1 MNYGYVRVS
10 TSQQHIDRQLKALL
24 EFGVNESNIFIDYQS
39 GKDFDR
45 KNYKKLLKQIKKDDL
60 IIVKS
65 IDRLGRDYK
74 MIIEEWRNI
83 TKNIGADIVVVDMPL
98 LDTRSDK
105 NNLVGILI
113 SDLVLQIL
121 SFVAQNERET
131 MRIRQAEGIKSA
143 KRRGVKFGRPRIKI
157 PPNFVEIAN
166 NFYSK
171 KLTSKEACRLLSMSR
186 GTFYRYIKEL
196 VKAE

>member
-74 MIIEEWRNI
+74 MIMEKYHKEY
-83 TKNIGADIVVVDMPL
+83 
-98 LDTRSDK
+98 
-105 NNLVGILI
+105 
-113 SDLVLQIL
+113 
-121 SFVAQNERET
+121 
-131 MRIRQAEGIKSA
+131 
-143 KRRGVKFGRPRIKI
+143 RG
-157 PPNFVEIAN
+157 
-166 NFYSK
+166 
-171 KLTSKEACRLLSMSR
+171 
-186 GTFYRYIKEL
+186 
-196 VKAE
+196 